1 MKNSPSALECVQ
13 KLAPYQPGKPIDE
26 LAREFSF
33 ELEDIVKL
41 ASNENPLGCSPLVG
55 PSLASQL
62 GEAARYPDGSGFILK
77 SQISDKLQVPQ
88 DSIILGNGS
97 NDILEMAAMAFLNG
111 DQSAVYSEFC
121 FVVNKLATQGRGAEG
136 LEVPSKE
143 FGHDLERMLETVQDN
158 TKIIFVS
165 NPNNPTGTFISPED
179 ILRFIEQVPSNVVV
193 ILDEAYYEYLPAEL
207 QSASVSW
214 INRFPNLL
222 VTRTFSKIYGLA
234 SLRVGYGMANPEL
247 ANILNRVRQP
257 FNVNSFGLAAAAVAL
272 KDDAFVS
279 ASVAVNNEGMKALL
293 SSIEGLGLKYIP
305 SYGNFLTVEFEQEG
319 IEIYQRLLRRGII
332 TRPVGGYNLANHL
345 RISIGI
351 ENENTRFIEALHA
364 VMRDLRL

>member
-1 MKNSPSALECVQ
+1 MKNSPSALKCVQ

-33 ELEDIVKL
+33 KLEDIVKL
-41 ASNENPLGCSPLVG
+41 ASNENPLGCSRLVG

-62 GEAARYPDGSGFILK
+62 GEAARYPDGSGFVLK
-77 SQISDKLQVPQ
+77 NQISDKLQVSQ
-88 DSIILGNGS
+88 DCIILGNGS

-136 LEVPSKE
+136 LEVPSKKY
-143 FGHDLERMLETVQDN
+143 GHDLGRMLETIQEN

-165 NPNNPTGTFISPED
+165 NPNNPTGTFIAPDD
-179 ILRFIEQVPSNVVV
+179 ILRFIEQVPTDVVV
-193 ILDEAYYEYLPAEL
+193 ILDEAYYEYLPLEL
-207 QSASVSW
+207 QSESISW
-214 INRFPNLL
+214 VDRFPNLL

-234 SLRVGYGMANPEL
+234 SLRVGYGIANREL

-279 ASVAVNNEGMKALL
+279 ESVAVNNEGMKALS
-293 SSIEGLGLKYIP
+293 SSIDRLGLRYIP

-319 IEIYQRLLRRGII
+319 IEIYRRLLRRGII
-332 TRPVGGYNLANHL
+332 TRPVGGYNLPNHL
-345 RISIGI
+345 RISIGLET
-351 ENENTRFIEALHA
+351 ENARFLEALHA
-364 VMRDLRL
+364 VMRDVRL

>member
-1 MKNSPSALECVQ
+1 
-13 KLAPYQPGKPIDE
+13 
-26 LAREFSF
+26 
-33 ELEDIVKL
+33 
-41 ASNENPLGCSPLVG
+41 
-55 PSLASQL
+55 LASQL
-62 GEAARYPDGSGFILK
+62 SEAARYPDGSGFILK
-77 SQISDKLQVPQ
+77 SQISDKLQVPE